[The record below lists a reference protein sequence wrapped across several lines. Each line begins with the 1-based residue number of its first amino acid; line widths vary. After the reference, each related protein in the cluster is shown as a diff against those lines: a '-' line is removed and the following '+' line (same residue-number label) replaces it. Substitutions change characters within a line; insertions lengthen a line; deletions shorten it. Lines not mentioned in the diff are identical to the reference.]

1 MHVDLLPSN
10 IRVKVQVRTAIRR
23 WARTWAILVAVVGVY
38 CCIPL
43 TTLITARNAQ
53 TEIAARS
60 EPLNEI
66 EAEIIDTR
74 RLVARLT
81 NEKRELEKLN
91 GVDHTLDL
99 LNVLVQAAKTSNGH
113 IQLQKLGISIAK
125 SKTPV
130 TPSRRGAP
138 TPPVAA
144 SSDAESSISLQGVA
158 EGDSTLSTFVDSLRK
173 SNVFKR
179 VDLRSTSQIQSGY
192 LTLQQYQLEC
202 RLGAQP

>member
-10 IRVKVQVRTAIRR
+10 IRVKVQVRTAMRR
-23 WARTWAILVAVVGVY
+23 WARTWATLAAAVGVY

-43 TTLITARNAQ
+43 TALITASNAQ
-53 TEIAARS
+53 TKIAARC
-60 EPLNEI
+60 EPLNKI
-66 EAEIIDTR
+66 EAEIIGTR

-99 LNVLVQAAKTSNGH
+99 LNVLVQAAKASNGQ

-125 SKTPV
+125 TKAPV

-138 TPPVAA
+138 STPVAT
-144 SSDAESSISLQGVA
+144 SPDLESSISLQGVA
-158 EGDSTLSTFVDSLRK
+158 EGDSTLSTFVDSLRQ

-179 VDLRSTSQIQSGY
+179 VDLKSTSQIQSGY